1 MQKTYYYSIITVV
14 IIMLLKNSLLK
25 TYNNKHMIYKNKGMD
40 LESMLNN
47 SNTYYLNKDI
57 AVIYKKPTP
66 IGVVKVSYKDN
77 HKIINKGY
85 FKEQSTLDYNGLYK
99 GKYLD
104 FEAKVTQ
111 NKTSF
116 PLQNIHEHQI
126 DHIKK
131 VLKHGGITFLIILIN
146 NIVYLLKGEDF
157 INFINNNS
165 RKSIPYKFIEKNA
178 YEIKYG
184 INPELDYLK
193 IVEQIYFRGDK
204 NGK

>member
-1 MQKTYYYSIITVV
+1 MQKTYNYSIIDLV
-14 IIMLLKNSLLK
+14 IMMLTK
-25 TYNNKHMIYKNKGMD
+25 TNPQKIYNNHKMIFKNKGMD

-47 SNTYYLNKDI
+47 SNNYYLAKDE

-66 IGVVKVSYKDN
+66 IGVVKVSYSNN

-85 FKEQSTLDYNGLYK
+85 FKEQSTLDYNGIYK
-99 GKYLD
+99 GKYID

-116 PLQNIHEHQI
+116 PLQNIHKHQI
-126 DHIKK
+126 SHMQKIM
-131 VLKHGGITFLIILIN
+131 KHGGITFFIILMN

-157 INFINNNS
+157 IFFVKNNQ
-165 RKSIPYKFIEKNA
+165 RKSIPYQYLLDNA

-193 IVEQIYFRGDK
+193 IVDKIYFRGDK
-204 NGK
+204 